1 MNVHPIKTA
10 IDKDGQPAASGIHE
24 TPSGPRRGKI
34 SRPEH
39 SRRMDNHAVEPTPNH
54 FSNRCLAKCLR
65 TIVGC
70 GVGSSHPRAGLID
83 HPRCGVNIEGVDR
96 TEMNEALN
104 TRLECGLGGCA
115 CPPDIDVGNE
125 AASVPV
131 NRVDGCE
138 MENPVDIA
146 KTIEKR
152 SFVTNV
158 ALDPLDRLV
167 VEQFKPR
174 GRKGTNLVPVADQ
187 LFHEV

>member
-1 MNVHPIKTA
+1 
-10 IDKDGQPAASGIHE
+10 
-24 TPSGPRRGKI
+24 
-34 SRPEH
+34 
-39 SRRMDNHAVEPTPNH
+39 MDNHAIETTPNH
-54 FSNRCLAKCLR
+54 FSNRCFAKRLR

-70 GVGSSHPRAGLID
+70 GMGSSRPRARLID
-83 HPRCGVNIEGVDR
+83 HSSCGVNIESLDR
-96 TEMNEALN
+96 TEMNEAVD
-104 TRLECGLGGCA
+104 TRLKSGFGGCA

-125 AASVPV
+125 TALVPV
-131 NRVDGCE
+131 NRDDGCE